1 MRNRSDSL
9 TDAYG
14 ENTRAV
20 HLPPPPPLNSE
31 PLALPVIRASTFAFE
46 TAADYAEVL
55 GGRQP
60 GFSYTRIDNPT
71 AATFAAA
78 VAALEGFAVDGE
90 VTGEAFGSGMA
101 AITATLLALTS
112 AGAHVVAPAACY
124 GGTFSLLRGV
134 LARFGVETTFVRGSD
149 PDDYRAACRDNTA
162 VVWTETIANP
172 TLAVADLPALA
183 ETAHARGASL
193 VVDSTFASPVVCR
206 PLEHGA
212 DLVVHAATKYLG
224 GHSDATGGVV
234 VGRREQMTGVRA
246 IRMETGGILAP
257 DEAFLLH
264 RGLATL
270 PLRVARQC
278 ATAREF
284 AEAIGKHPRVQRLLY
299 PGLTDHPDH
308 ALATGLFDDSRYG
321 ACVTVTPEGG
331 RSAGQAFCDRLR
343 LARVAPSLGGHHTMV
358 SHAASTTH
366 RQLNDS
372 ELHAADIDP
381 GAVRVSIGLEDAA
394 DLIADAVQSLDAL
407 DSSAPV

>member
-1 MRNRSDSL
+1 M
-9 TDAYG
+9 TDDYG

-20 HLPPPPPLNSE
+20 HLPPPPALDSE
-31 PLALPVIRASTFAFE
+31 ALALPVIRSSTFAFE
-46 TAADYAEVL
+46 SAQEYADVL

-71 AATFAAA
+71 AAAFASA
-78 VAALEGFAVDGE
+78 VASLEGARCDGDIAA
-90 VTGEAFGSGMA
+90 EAFGSGMA
-101 AITATLLALTS
+101 AITAVLMSLTH

-134 LARFGVETTFVRGSD
+134 LSRFGVETTFVPGND
-149 PDDYRAACRDNTA
+149 AADFGAACRPDTA
-162 VVWTETIANP
+162 LVWAETIANP

-183 ETAHARGASL
+183 DIARGVGAVF
-193 VVDSTFASPVVCR
+193 VVDSTFASPAVCR

-212 DLVVHAATKYLG
+212 DVVVHAATKYIG

-234 VGRREQMTGVRA
+234 VGKPDVLAKVRA
-246 IRMETGGILAP
+246 VRMETGAILAP
-257 DEAFLLH
+257 DDAFLLH

-284 AEAIGKHPRVQRLLY
+284 AETIAKHPRVEKLLY
-299 PGLTDHPDH
+299 PGLADHPDH
-308 ALATGLFDDSRYG
+308 ERAGRLFDAGRYG

-331 RSAGQAFCDRLR
+331 REAGMVLCDRLR
-343 LARVAPSLGGHHTMV
+343 LARIAPSLGGHHTIV

-366 RQLNDS
+366 RQLDDA
-372 ELHAADIDP
+372 ELTAADIDP
-381 GAVRVSIGLEDAA
+381 GAVRFSIGLEDAA
-394 DLIADAVQSLDAL
+394 DLIADAVQAL
-407 DSSAPV
+407 DNLDSATSA